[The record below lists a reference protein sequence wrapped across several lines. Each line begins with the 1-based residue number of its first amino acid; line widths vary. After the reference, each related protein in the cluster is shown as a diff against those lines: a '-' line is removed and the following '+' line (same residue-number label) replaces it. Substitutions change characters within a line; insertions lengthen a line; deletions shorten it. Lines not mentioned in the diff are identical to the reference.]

1 MFGHIFRLIA
11 EKINKNERKSKA
23 EIIVLS
29 QGSEE
34 KGFWKALNV
43 NTSADIVLIKVSGSL
58 FLSVY
63 FSVYFFFN
71 QFSNKVDIHIINSA
85 SLKLLTFLAEII
97 YGPRREKTCLWWQS
111 DLRLC
116 YSLIGKYHI

>member
-43 NTSADIVLIKVSGSL
+43 NTSADIVLIKVSGS
-58 FLSVY
+58 
-63 FSVYFFFN
+63 
-71 QFSNKVDIHIINSA
+71 QFA
-85 SLKLLTFLAEII
+85 SLFFGVFFYIFESIFE
-97 YGPRREKTCLWWQS
+97 YG
-111 DLRLC
+111 
-116 YSLIGKYHI
+116 

>member
-1 MFGHIFRLIA
+1 MLPSYSKMKLIAVMFGHIFRLIA

-43 NTSADIVLIKVSGSL
+43 NTSADIVLIKVSRSL

-63 FSVYFFFN
+63 FSVYFFLINF
-71 QFSNKVDIHIINSA
+71 QIRLIHRINSA

-97 YGPRREKTCLWWQS
+97 YGP
-111 DLRLC
+111 
-116 YSLIGKYHI
+116 